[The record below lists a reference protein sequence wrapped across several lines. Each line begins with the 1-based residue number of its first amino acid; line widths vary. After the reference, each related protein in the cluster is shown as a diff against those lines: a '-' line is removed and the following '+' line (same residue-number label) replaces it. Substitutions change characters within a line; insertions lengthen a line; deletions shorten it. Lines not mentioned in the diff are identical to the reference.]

1 MPNASHRF
9 LLLFS
14 VSLEIC
20 KVAVLFRKSQGAVW
34 PDSTLHL
41 ELDASA
47 ASSAATHALEVP
59 GVKNFVFS
67 DVWRFKKVANLL
79 SAVSSDSC
87 GSCRL
92 FMVVSRKQKRE
103 AQGEKFLFLKRGY
116 NMLLEALRIFDPK
129 AMPEPITPRDRTLQI
144 RGLIHSVHWK
154 SGFVW
159 CYLWMRICSFLT
171 VNHQFSFQERGDEI
185 LKLWGKS
192 QSVREL
198 RIHWLVSTCFNKS
211 CTLPP
216 MLVSMLFMFSYF
228 SCVVFMFPIH
238 QLDYLGRFMLC
249 NWGTT
254 SRLTGWPLSCQ
265 NVCWYPVFA
274 AAA

>member
-1 MPNASHRF
+1 MRILSIVYGC
-9 LLLFS
+9 FS
-14 VSLEIC
+14 KTE
-20 KVAVLFRKSQGAVW
+20 KG
-34 PDSTLHL
+34 
-41 ELDASA
+41 SA
-47 ASSAATHALEVP
+47 R
-59 GVKNFVFS
+59 G
-67 DVWRFKKVANLL
+67 
-79 SAVSSDSC
+79 
-87 GSCRL
+87 
-92 FMVVSRKQKRE
+92 
-103 AQGEKFLFLKRGY
+103 KFFFLKRGY

-129 AMPEPITPRDRTLQI
+129 AMPEPITPRDWTLQI

-159 CYLWMRICSFLT
+159 CYLWMRTCSFLT

-228 SCVVFMFPIH
+228 SCVVIRFPIH

-254 SRLTGWPLSCQ
+254 SRLTRWPLSCQ

-274 AAA
+274 AYAA